1 MKLNHSRTSVG
12 RKNSMRDL
20 GMMVKREIQKIKVPI
35 EEQFSVVMPKVTEE
49 SSDISPKPS
58 FNDQFLNE
66 TQLEI
71 VSAGN
76 KRRQYFAQITRG

>member
-1 MKLNHSRTSVG
+1 
-12 RKNSMRDL
+12 
-20 GMMVKREIQKIKVPI
+20 VPI
-35 EEQFSVVMPKVTEE
+35 EEQFSVVMPKVIEE

-76 KRRQYFAQITRG
+76 KRR